1 MKEYQICTRCIMD
14 TSDPDISF
22 DENGVC
28 NHCHKYD
35 KIKEKY
41 AFEDREKELNKLIQQ
56 IKNDG
61 KGKEYDCILG
71 ISGGVDSAY
80 LAYLAKKQGL
90 RVLAVHVDCGWNS
103 EIAVS
108 NIQKLCSKLG
118 YDLHTI
124 VVDWETIKELQRAYM
139 FSGLPNLDI
148 PQDHAFLSATYDYAL
163 KHHIKYMLNGS
174 NLATEGILPASWG
187 YDAKDYTAIR
197 DVYKKCGRGKLS
209 FSKYPHMSILKY
221 IQLVYANAVIRVDL
235 LNYIDY
241 SKKKAIETLSREF
254 DWQYY
259 GGKHFE
265 SRFTKFFQS
274 YYLPRKFGYD
284 KKRAHLSSLVVGGE
298 MTRDEALKE
307 MEDDSAY
314 TEEEMLEDRDYI
326 LKKLDI
332 SMEEWEEIMK
342 APCKSE
348 DDYKNY
354 KRTMESMRR
363 TKHLLKF
370 EKN

>member
-1 MKEYQICTRCIMD
+1 MD
-14 TSDPDISF
+14 TSDPEITF

-28 NHCHKYD
+28 NHCHHFDEAKRQYEF
-35 KIKEKY
+35 K
-41 AFEDREKELNKLIQQ
+41 DREEELRRLVDE
-56 IKNDG
+56 IKQAG

-80 LAYLAKKQGL
+80 LAYLAKQLEL

-108 NIQKLCSKLG
+108 NIQKLCTKLG

-148 PQDHAFLSATYDYAL
+148 PQDHAFFAATYEYGR

-174 NLATEGILPASWG
+174 NLATEGILPRKWG
-187 YDAKDYTAIR
+187 YDAKDFTAIK
-197 DVYKKCGRGKLS
+197 DVYKKCGRGRVSLK
-209 FSKYPHMSILKY
+209 KYPHMSVPEYFRLQYGSEIT
-221 IQLVYANAVIRVDL
+221 RVNL
-235 LNYIDY
+235 LNYVDY
-241 SKKKAIETLSREF
+241 SKKNAIELLSREF
-254 DWQYY
+254 GWQYY

-274 YYLPRKFGYD
+274 YYLPRKFKYD

-298 MTRDEALKE
+298 MTRDEALRE
-307 MEDDSAY
+307 MEDTSAY
-314 TEEEMLEDRDYI
+314 TEAEMLEDRDYI

-332 SMEEWEEIMK
+332 SPEEWEEIMN
-342 APCKSE
+342 APCKTE
-348 DDYKNY
+348 DDYRNY
-354 KRTMESMRR
+354 KKTMERLR
-363 TKHLLKF
+363 KIKHALKA
-370 EKN
+370 EK

>member
-14 TSDPDISF
+14 TSDQEISF
-22 DENGVC
+22 DDHGVC
-28 NHCHKYD
+28 NHCHEYDEAKKKYEFPD
-35 KIKEKY
+35 REMELQKVIAKIKE
-41 AFEDREKELNKLIQQ
+41 A
-56 IKNDG
+56 G
-61 KGKEYDCILG
+61 KDKEYDCILG

-80 LAYLAKKQGL
+80 LAYIAKQYGL

-108 NIQKLCSKLG
+108 NIQKLCTGLG

-124 VVDWETIKELQRAYM
+124 VVDWKTIKELQRAYM

-148 PQDHAFLSATYDYAL
+148 PQDHAFLTATYNYGK

-174 NLATEGILPASWG
+174 NIATEGILPKSWG
-187 YDAKDYTAIR
+187 YDAKDYSSIK
-197 DVYKKCGRGKLS
+197 DVYKKCGRNLVS
-209 FSKYPHMSILKY
+209 LSKYPHMGVWDY
-221 IQLVYANAVIRVDL
+221 FRFVYGNEIIRVNL

-241 SKKKAIETLSREF
+241 SKKKAIELLNDKFGWE
-254 DWQYY
+254 YY

-284 KKRAHLSSLVVGGE
+284 KKRAHLSSLIVGGE
-298 MTRDEALKE
+298 MTRDEALIE
-307 MEDDSAY
+307 MDDQSAY
-314 TEEEMLEDRDYI
+314 TESEMLEDRDYI

-332 SMEEWEEIMK
+332 TLDEWDQIMN

-354 KRTMESMRR
+354 KTLMNQLRKIKHVIIRR
-363 TKHLLKF
+363 
-370 EKN
+370 